1 MPEHRRLQVLGVV
14 GSLMAS
20 LGAGAA
26 YALSQPLYGTADE
39 SAHAN
44 HAYNLWHGHL
54 VRSLE
59 PMTMPQLW
67 GFRAPFDW
75 TAQHPPLFYVLEA
88 PLVGPL
94 TDAGRLLAAG
104 YAGRALS
111 AVFAG
116 LLVLAVMWAARG
128 VAPKRPDLMV
138 AAGVLTAISP
148 MVVPAAGL
156 ILNDTLF
163 AMWAALLVGQTARMV
178 RSGITTPGAAVF
190 ALAGCGA
197 LGTRLPGAVF
207 IIMCAGALTLAW
219 LITGPRRGVGMV
231 RVVAACV
238 APVVVNAWF
247 YLRNREMTGNLAG
260 ARPDLVG
267 QPGPGKNRTF
277 RSFPEAVA
285 DPTVWKGFFAT
296 HGFDLV
302 DSNLAAAVLL
312 GFPLAVALAVAIA
325 LVWRRRAA
333 RAQIVVGLLFLGL
346 VTGVLVLQLHY
357 VAGGGGA
364 SWRYIMPVVVATS
377 IATGWV
383 LTLLPRLVWLSL
395 PGWVAATFVPF
406 AAFVAPPNDGAVGSG
421 LTVAPMFPVEAG
433 VALVISAVGVGLA
446 TVAGCALAAR
456 RGGAG
461 GGAGAVGP
469 RRAGWSV

>member
-1 MPEHRRLQVLGVV
+1 MPDRRRLQVLGVV
-14 GSLMAS
+14 GSVLAS

-111 AVFAG
+111 AVLAG
-116 LLVLAVMWAARG
+116 LLVVAVMWAARA

-156 ILNDTLF
+156 ILNDNLF
-163 AMWAALLVGQTARMV
+163 AMWVALLIGQTARML
-178 RSGITTPGAAVF
+178 RSGVTTPGAAVF
-190 ALAGCGA
+190 AVAGCGA

-207 IIMCAGALTLAW
+207 IVMCAGILTLAW
-219 LITGPRRGVGMV
+219 LVTRPRRWVDMG
-231 RVVAACV
+231 RLVAACLV
-238 APVVVNAWF
+238 PVVVNAWF

-277 RSFPEAVA
+277 RTFPEAAA
-285 DPTVWKGFFAT
+285 DPTVWKQFFAT

-302 DSNLAAAVLL
+302 DSSTAAAVLL
-312 GFPLAVALAVAIA
+312 GIPLAVALAAAAA
-325 LVWRRRAA
+325 LAWRRRATK
-333 RAQIVVGLLFLGL
+333 AQILVGLLFVGL

-364 SWRYIMPVVVATS
+364 SWRYLMPVVVVTS
-377 IATGWV
+377 IATGWA
-383 LTLLPRLVWLSL
+383 LTLVPRLVRLSM
-395 PGWVAATFVPF
+395 PAWVAATFVPF
-406 AAFVAPPNDGAVGSG
+406 AVFVAPPSDGAVGDG
-421 LTVAPMFPVEAG
+421 LTVAPMFPAAAG
-433 VALVISAVGVGLA
+433 IAVVIAAVGVGLA
-446 TVAGCALAAR
+446 TFAACTLAAR
-456 RGGAG
+456 RGT
-461 GGAGAVGP
+461 
-469 RRAGWSV
+469 

>member
-1 MPEHRRLQVLGVV
+1 MPDRRRLQVLGVV
-14 GSLMAS
+14 GSVIAS

-59 PMTMPQLW
+59 PMTMPQVW

-111 AVFAG
+111 AVLAG
-116 LLVLAVMWAARG
+116 LLVLAVMWAAKG

-156 ILNDTLF
+156 ILNDNLF
-163 AMWAALLVGQTARMV
+163 ATWVALLVGQTVRML
-178 RSGITTPGAAVF
+178 RSGITTPGAVVF
-190 ALAGCGA
+190 ALVGCGA
-197 LGTRLPGAVF
+197 LGTRLPGTVF
-207 IIMCAGALTLAW
+207 ILVCAGVLTLAW
-219 LITGPRRGVGMV
+219 LITKPRAPMGMV
-231 RVVAACV
+231 RLVAACV
-238 APVVVNAWF
+238 VPVVVNAWF

-267 QPGPGKNRTF
+267 QPGPGQNRTV
-277 RSFPEAVA
+277 RTFPEAVA

-302 DSNLAAAVLL
+302 NSNLAAAVLL
-312 GFPLAVALAVAIA
+312 GIPLAVALAAAAA
-325 LVWRRRAA
+325 LAWRRRADT
-333 RAQIVVGLLFLGL
+333 AQILVGVLFLAI
-346 VTGVLVLQLHY
+346 VFGVLVLQLHY
-357 VAGGGGA
+357 VADGGGA
-364 SWRYIMPVVVATS
+364 SWRYLMPVVVVTS

-383 LTLLPRLVWLSL
+383 LVLVPRLARLSM
-395 PGWVAATFVPF
+395 PAWVAATFVPF
-406 AAFVAPPNDGAVGSG
+406 AAFVVTPSDGALGGG
-421 LTVAPMFPVEAG
+421 LTVAPTFPAEAG
-433 VALVISAVGVGLA
+433 VALVISALGVGLA
-446 TVAGCALAAR
+446 TFAACASAAG
-456 RGGAG
+456 RGA
-461 GGAGAVGP
+461 
-469 RRAGWSV
+469 

>member
-1 MPEHRRLQVLGVV
+1 MPDRRRLQVLGVV
-14 GSLMAS
+14 GSVVAS

-39 SAHAN
+39 AAHAN

-111 AVFAG
+111 AVLAG
-116 LLVLAVMWAARG
+116 LLVVAVMWAARG

-148 MVVPAAGL
+148 MVVPTAGL
-156 ILNDTLF
+156 ILNDSLF
-163 AMWAALLVGQTARMV
+163 AMWVALLVGQTARMLRTGV
-178 RSGITTPGAAVF
+178 TTPGAAVF
-190 ALAGCGA
+190 AVAGCGA

-207 IIMCAGALTLAW
+207 IVMCAGMVALAW
-219 LITGPRRGVGMV
+219 LVIRPRRWPDMV
-231 RVVAACV
+231 RLVVACLV
-238 APVVVNAWF
+238 PVVVNAWF

-260 ARPDLVG
+260 ARPELVG

-277 RSFPEAVA
+277 RTFPEAVA

-312 GFPLAVALAVAIA
+312 GIPLAVALAAAAV
-325 LVWRRRAA
+325 LTWRRHATKA
-333 RAQIVVGLLFLGL
+333 EILVGLLLVGL
-346 VTGVLVLQLHY
+346 VTGVIVLQLHY
-357 VAGGGGA
+357 VTGGGGA
-364 SWRYIMPVVVATS
+364 SWRYIMPVVVVTS
-377 IATGWV
+377 IATGWA
-383 LTLLPRLVWLSL
+383 LTLVPRLVWLSV
-395 PGWVAATFVPF
+395 PAWVTATFVPF
-406 AAFVAPPNDGAVGSG
+406 AMFVARPGEGAVGGG
-421 LTVAPMFPVEAG
+421 LTVAPMFPAEAG
-433 VALVISAVGVGLA
+433 IAVMVSAIGVGIA
-446 TVAGCALAAR
+446 TFAACALAAR
-456 RGGAG
+456 GD
-461 GGAGAVGP
+461 
-469 RRAGWSV
+469 S